1 MNALLP
7 VIRRVR
13 NRWRLKVALQ
23 GSAVVLGGA
32 LALLI
37 LSGWGMDY
45 FRFSTAAV
53 VTFRV
58 VTYLAILALAWLFLY
73 RPLARRVS
81 DETVALYLEEHEPS
95 LDGVLVGAVDAGS
108 AQTG

>member
-23 GSAVVLGGA
+23 GTAIVLAGA
-32 LALLI
+32 LLL
-37 LSGWGMDY
+37 LLLFGWGMDY
-45 FRFSTAAV
+45 FRFTATAV
-53 VTFRV
+53 TIFRV
-58 VTYLAILALAWLFLY
+58 LTYVAILGLAWRFLV
-73 RPLARRVS
+73 RPLARPVS

-95 LDGVLVGAVDAGS
+95 LDGVLVGAVDAG
-108 AQTG
+108 ADQNG